1 MEADL
6 GSSLP
11 DPNKQVFPLLS
22 PHPVPVS
29 SADIYDETTPT
40 PKATD
45 AGNYSYG
52 RSAIELP
59 QIYDQSNTG
68 GEEMGNVNKDALKPT
83 LPNVSLEL
91 L

>member
-29 SADIYDETTPT
+29 AADIYDETTPT
-40 PKATD
+40 PKAID
-45 AGNYSYG
+45 AGNYG

-68 GEEMGNVNKDALKPT
+68 AEEIGHANKDALKPT
-83 LPNVSLEL
+83 LPNVSKLHL
-91 L
+91 S